1 MKILLIILAV
11 LAGKYVDLPAWQII
25 VALTAT
31 VWVLHRINK
40 DWEEDEQER
49 TWESDTIDQQLTYKK
64 EVRQEMKRQY
74 ITAREISEIMGT
86 SQGQAYKFIRQM
98 NQELKEQGFLIV
110 AGKVPIAYFK
120 TKCFG
125 VEFEEGEAWQQDTAG
140 TGAAV

>member
-1 MKILLIILAV
+1 
-11 LAGKYVDLPAWQII
+11 
-25 VALTAT
+25 
-31 VWVLHRINK
+31 
-40 DWEEDEQER
+40 
-49 TWESDTIDQQLTYKK
+49 
-64 EVRQEMKRQY
+64 MKRQY

-120 TKCFG
+120 TKCFV
-125 VEFEEGEAWQQDTAG
+125 VEFEEGEARQQDTAG

>member
-1 MKILLIILAV
+1 
-11 LAGKYVDLPAWQII
+11 
-25 VALTAT
+25 
-31 VWVLHRINK
+31 
-40 DWEEDEQER
+40 
-49 TWESDTIDQQLTYKK
+49 
-64 EVRQEMKRQY
+64 MKRQY

-125 VEFEEGEAWQQDTAG
+125 VEFEEGEARQQNK
-140 TGAAV
+140 AVRITVPLGQQKISYFGQGMNPFSF

>member
-1 MKILLIILAV
+1 
-11 LAGKYVDLPAWQII
+11 
-25 VALTAT
+25 
-31 VWVLHRINK
+31 
-40 DWEEDEQER
+40 
-49 TWESDTIDQQLTYKK
+49 
-64 EVRQEMKRQY
+64 MKRQY

-110 AGKVPIAYFK
+110 AGKVPIASFK

-125 VEFEEGEAWQQDTAG
+125 VEFEEGEARQQDTAG